1 MELGE
6 QISRSGNCDSNS
18 KGDCFVSIELT
29 QSGGV
34 NFELESKVKVFYGKS
49 IERLCR
55 SILDFF
61 SIENAVI
68 AVKDNGALPY
78 VIAARIESA
87 VKQLVA
93 SEKEFLFDFLTDNLY
108 QSNKD
113 RFRFSRLYLPGN
125 TPYMMINAGLHKP
138 NGIILDLEDAVAVSK
153 KNEARYIV
161 RNALRSQ
168 NFYGAERMV
177 RINQGEFGIEDLAFI
192 VPHNVHVI
200 LVPKCESVADVYKI
214 EEEIRRIKKRED
226 LIQDIFLM
234 PIIESALG
242 VENAYEIAASSNN
255 IIAVAI
261 GLEDYTAD
269 LGVQRTNAGTES
281 LYARMRVVNACH
293 AAKIQA
299 IDSVFSDVGD
309 MEALAENVKR
319 SKSLG
324 FQGMGCIHPRQI
336 SVIHGNFAPNWN
348 EIERAKKIVNA
359 FHEAEKNGLAVVSVG
374 TKMVDPPV
382 VKRQLKVLELAIN
395 LGILSKDWRNEY
407 VG

>member
-6 QISRSGNCDSNS
+6 RIGIAGNYDANS
-18 KGDCFVSIELT
+18 KGDCLVRIELK
-29 QSGGV
+29 QSGGII
-34 NFELESKVKVFYGKS
+34 FELESKVNVFYGKS
-49 IERLCR
+49 IEALCR
-55 SILDFF
+55 SILAFF
-61 SIENAVI
+61 SIENALVVI
-68 AVKDNGALPY
+68 TDSGALTY

-87 VKQLVA
+87 IKQVVS
-93 SEKEFLFDFLTDNLY
+93 SEKEFLLDFIPENFY
-108 QSNKD
+108 QSNKEQ
-113 RFRFSRLYLPGN
+113 FRFSRLYLPGN
-125 TPYMMINAGLHKP
+125 TPYMMLNAGIHKP
-138 NGIILDLEDAVAVSK
+138 NGIILDLEDAVAISK
-153 KNEARYIV
+153 KNDARYVV
-161 RNALRSQ
+161 RNALRTQ

-177 RINQGEFGIEDLAFI
+177 RINQGELGLEDLAFI
-192 VPHNVHVI
+192 VPHNVHLI
-200 LVPKCESVADVYKI
+200 LIPKCESRTEIDRV
-214 EEEIRRIKKRED
+214 EEEIAKIKQQVN

-242 VENAYEIAASSNN
+242 VENAYEIASASRN
-255 IIAVAI
+255 IVAMAI

-269 LGVQRTNAGTES
+269 LGVQRTNSGAES

-293 AAKIQA
+293 AAKIQP

-309 MEALAENVKR
+309 MLALAENVKR

-336 SVIHGNFAPNWN
+336 SIIHENFAPNAD
-348 EIERAKKIVNA
+348 EIEKAMKIVNA
-359 FHEAEKNGLAVVSVG
+359 FYEAERNGLSVVSVG

-395 LGILSKDWRNEY
+395 LGILSKDWRSKY

>member
-1 MELGE
+1 MELGG
-6 QISRSGNCDSNS
+6 QIGTAGNFDANG
-18 KGDCFVSIELT
+18 KGDCFVSIELK
-29 QSGGV
+29 QSEGII
-34 NFELESKVKVFYGKS
+34 FKLESKVKVFYGKS
-49 IERLCR
+49 IEALCR
-55 SILDFF
+55 SILSFF
-61 SIENAVI
+61 SVENALVVI
-68 AVKDNGALPY
+68 NDSGALPY
-78 VIAARIESA
+78 VIAARLESA
-87 VKQLVA
+87 IKQVV
-93 SEKEFLFDFLTDNLY
+93 SSNKDFLFDFLPDNLY
-108 QSNKD
+108 KSNKD
-113 RFRFSRLYLPGN
+113 QFRFSRLYLPGN
-125 TPYMMINAGLHKP
+125 TPYMMLNAGIHKP

-177 RINQGEFGIEDLAFI
+177 RINQGQFGLEDLTFI
-192 VPHNVHVI
+192 VPHNVHLI
-200 LVPKCESVADVYKI
+200 LIPKCESRAEIDRV
-214 EEEIRRIKKRED
+214 EEEIAKIKQKVN
-226 LIQDIFLM
+226 LIRDIFLM
-234 PIIESALG
+234 PIIETALG
-242 VENAYEIAASSNN
+242 VENAYEIASASRN
-255 IIAVAI
+255 IVAMAI

-269 LGVQRTNAGTES
+269 LGVQRTNSGAES
-281 LYARMRVVNACH
+281 LYGRMRVVNACH

-309 MEALAENVKR
+309 MQALAENVKR

-336 SVIHGNFAPNWN
+336 SVIHENFAPNCD

-359 FHEAEKNGLAVVSVG
+359 FYEAESMGLSVVSVG

-395 LGILSKDWRNEY
+395 LGILPKDWRSDY

>member
-1 MELGE
+1 MKLGE
-6 QISRSGNCDSNS
+6 QSGVSGNCDSKS
-18 KGDCFVSIELT
+18 KGDCLVSIACK

-34 NFELESKVKVFYGKS
+34 VFELESKVKAFYGKS
-49 IERLCR
+49 IEELCR
-55 SILDFF
+55 SMLVFF
-61 SIENAVI
+61 SIRNASVLI
-68 AVKDNGALPY
+68 NDNGALPY

-87 VKQLVA
+87 IKQLIT
-93 SEKEFLFDFLTDNLY
+93 SGKEFLFDFLPNNLY
-108 QSNKD
+108 KSNKD
-113 RFRFSRLYLPGN
+113 QFRISRLYLPGN
-125 TPYMMINAGLHKP
+125 TPYMMLNAGIHKP

-153 KNEARYIV
+153 KNDARFIV

-177 RINQGEFGIEDLAFI
+177 RINQGKLGLEDLSFI

-200 LVPKCESVADVYKI
+200 LIPKCESRLDVEKV
-214 EEEIRRIKKRED
+214 EEEIVKIKNRVN
-226 LIQDIFLM
+226 LVQDIFLM
-234 PIIESALG
+234 PILESALG
-242 VENAYEIAASSNN
+242 IENAFEIASSSHN
-255 IIAVAI
+255 IVAMAI

-269 LGVQRTNAGTES
+269 IGVQRTNKASES

-299 IDSVFSDVGD
+299 IDSVFSDFSD
-309 MEALAENVKR
+309 MPALAENVKR

-336 SVIHGNFAPNWN
+336 PVVHKNFAPNSD
-348 EIERAKKIVNA
+348 EIEKAQKIVNA
-359 FHEAEKNGLAVVSVG
+359 FFEAEKKGLAVVSVG

-382 VKRQLKVLELAIN
+382 VKRQLKILELAIS
-395 LGILSKDWRNEY
+395 LGIISKDWRSEY

>member
-6 QISRSGNCDSNS
+6 QIGTTGNYDING
-18 KGDCFVSIELT
+18 KGDCYVSIELKE
-29 QSGGV
+29 SGGIV
-34 NFELESKVKVFYGKS
+34 FELESKVKIFYGKS
-49 IERLCR
+49 IEDLCR
-55 SILDFF
+55 SILAFF
-61 SIENAVI
+61 LIDKALVVI
-68 AVKDNGALPY
+68 NDNGALPY
-78 VIAARIESA
+78 VIAARLESA
-87 VKQLVA
+87 IKQVVS
-93 SEKEFLFDFLTDNLY
+93 SEKEFLLDFNPENLY
-108 QSNKD
+108 ESYKD
-113 RFRFSRLYLPGN
+113 QFRLSRLYLPGN
-125 TPYMMINAGLHKP
+125 TPYMMLNAGIYKP

-153 KNEARYIV
+153 KNDARYIV

-177 RINQGEFGIEDLAFI
+177 RINQGKLGLEDLAFI
-192 VPHNVHVI
+192 VPHNVHLI
-200 LVPKCESVADVYKI
+200 LVPKCESRADIDRV
-214 EEEIRRIKKRED
+214 EEEIIKIKHRVN
-226 LIQDIFLM
+226 LTQNIFLM

-242 VENAYEIAASSNN
+242 VENACEIAFSSSN
-255 IIAVAI
+255 IVAMAI

-269 LGVQRTNAGTES
+269 LGVQRTNIGTES

-309 MEALAENVKR
+309 MNALAENVKK

-336 SVIHGNFAPNWN
+336 SVIHENFAPNTG
-348 EIERAKKIVNA
+348 EIEKAKNIVNA
-359 FHEAEKNGLAVVSVG
+359 FYEAEKRGVSVVSVG

-395 LGILSKDWRNEY
+395 LGILSKDWRIDY
-407 VG
+407 GC